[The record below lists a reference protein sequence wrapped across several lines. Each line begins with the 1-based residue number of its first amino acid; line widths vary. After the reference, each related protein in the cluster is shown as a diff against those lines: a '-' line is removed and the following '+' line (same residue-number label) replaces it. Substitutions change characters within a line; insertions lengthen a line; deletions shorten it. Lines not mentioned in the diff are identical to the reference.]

1 MLLIIVQAFVPN
13 NSFGQ
18 LPGIS
23 LENFMF
29 LKMFGGEFSHIEV
42 WFTDQNSNS
51 LEIEDKLNITLVIN

>member
-18 LPGIS
+18 LSDIS
-23 LENFMF
+23 LENFVF
-29 LKMFGGEFSHIEV
+29 LKMFDWEFSHIEV